1 MAKTKKTLNSNDTE
15 PKPKTKES
23 SILDF
28 TYLSLSQLEDEVTR
42 TFPNEECAECSFHMD
57 LLDALSFRFISNGWE
72 KKELL
77 EMFAEMVDV
86 SIDNL
91 VEFEK
96 EEGRAGCVNLSQIH

>member
-1 MAKTKKTLNSNDTE
+1 MTQTKKTLNSNDTE

-28 TYLSLSQLEDEVTR
+28 TYLSLEELESQVVSL
-42 TFPNEECAECSFHMD
+42 FPNEECADCSFHLD
-57 LLDALSFRFISNGWE
+57 LLGALPFRLMCHGWE

-86 SIDNL
+86 SIGNL